1 MARAITTEGSRD
13 GKGFMRG
20 LAVDAVIFGFNERQL
35 KVLLLEYKSTGL
47 FALPGGFVR
56 ETENLNDAAVRVVNN
71 RTGLHNIFL
80 EQFYTFGDY
89 SRYDPTPMKAIMQ
102 TRNKDVPEDHW
113 LLQRFITVGYYAL
126 VDFTRAIP
134 TPDEISDSCR
144 WYDLNALPKLIQDHT
159 LIIQKALETLQ
170 VSLDQK
176 LVGFNLLP
184 EQFTMGELQSVYE
197 TIQNKQLIRAA
208 FQRKMLSLGIL
219 ELVAKKMTGKAHK
232 APYLYRFIKTSN
244 TI

>member
-1 MARAITTEGSRD
+1 MANAITTEGARD
-13 GKGFMRG
+13 GKGFMHG
-20 LAVDAVIFGFNERQL
+20 LAVDAVIFGFHERQL

-56 ETENLNDAAVRVVNN
+56 EQENLNDAAIRVVNN

-102 TRNKDVPEDHW
+102 TRNSNIPEDHW

-126 VDFTRAIP
+126 VDFTQAIP

-144 WYDLNALPKLIQDHT
+144 WYDLTALPTLIQDHT

-176 LVGFNLLP
+176 LTGFNLLP

-197 TIQNKQLIRAA
+197 TIQSKQLIRAA

-232 APYLYRFIKTSN
+232 APYLYRFVKKE
-244 TI
+244 

>member
-1 MARAITTEGSRD
+1 MANAITTEGDRD
-13 GKGFMRG
+13 GKGFMHG
-20 LAVDAVIFGFNERQL
+20 LAVDAVIFGFHERQL

-47 FALPGGFVR
+47 FALPGGFVG
-56 ETENLNDAAVRVVNN
+56 EQENLNDAAVRVVNN

-89 SRYDPTPMKAIMQ
+89 SRYDPTPMRAIMQ
-102 TRNKDVPEDHW
+102 ARNSNIPEDHW
-113 LLQRFITVGYYAL
+113 LLRRFITVGYYAL
-126 VDFTRAIP
+126 VDFTQAIP

-144 WYDLNALPKLIQDHT
+144 WYDLNALPKLIQDHA

-176 LVGFNLLP
+176 LTGFNLLP

-232 APYLYRFIKTSN
+232 APYLYRFVQKK
-244 TI
+244 